1 MSTVTVHAFVFG
13 HDMKDL
19 TRYADIVIAMII
31 TQQLKCKIVPGLQT
45 GIQERLAI
53 WNARPNMRLKLIPVK
68 LLIKLLKNKIVPV
81 SNNTKQQLK
90 TIK

>member
-31 TQQLKCKIVPGLQT
+31 
-45 GIQERLAI
+45 
-53 WNARPNMRLKLIPVK
+53 N
-68 LLIKLLKNKIVPV
+68 NKI
-81 SNNTKQQLK
+81 
-90 TIK
+90 IEM